1 MFKIDMEYKLR
12 RKTSL
17 QMLWVAIISMIMVFA
32 GLTSAY
38 IISTKREDWISFNL
52 PSAFYISSVL
62 IIVSSI
68 SFILAK
74 RAIKKGEK
82 TQTSLFLG
90 TSLLLGI
97 AFIVSQFYGFK
108 ELIAA
113 GLYFTGAQSNIA
125 TSFLY
130 VITVTHLVHVMA
142 AVLVLIFIVVKQF
155 KGGYT
160 PENYI
165 GIELGSLF
173 WHFLDAL
180 WIYLFLFFYFI
191 R

>member
-1 MFKIDMEYKLR
+1 MEYQLK

-38 IISTKREDWISFNL
+38 IISTKREDWVSFNL
-52 PSAFYISSVL
+52 PNAFYISTVL
-62 IIVSSI
+62 IILSSLT
-68 SFILAK
+68 FLLAK
-74 RAIKKGEK
+74 RAIKNNRKS
-82 TQTSLFLG
+82 QTSLFLSF
-90 TSLLLGI
+90 SLLLGI
-97 AFIVSQFYGFK
+97 AFVISQFYGFK

-113 GLYFTGAQSNIA
+113 GLYFTGNQSNIA

-130 VITVTHLVHVMA
+130 VITLTHLVHVFA
-142 AVLVLIFIVVKQF
+142 AILVLIFIVFKQLS
-155 KGGYT
+155 GGYSK
-160 PENYI
+160 ENYL

>member
-1 MFKIDMEYKLR
+1 
-12 RKTSL
+12 
-17 QMLWVAIISMIMVFA
+17 
-32 GLTSAY
+32 
-38 IISTKREDWISFNL
+38 
-52 PSAFYISSVL
+52 
-62 IIVSSI
+62 
-68 SFILAK
+68 
-74 RAIKKGEK
+74 
-82 TQTSLFLG
+82 
-90 TSLLLGI
+90 
-97 AFIVSQFYGFK
+97 
-108 ELIAA
+108 
-113 GLYFTGAQSNIA
+113 
-125 TSFLY
+125 
-130 VITVTHLVHVMA
+130 THLVHVMA

>member
-1 MFKIDMEYKLR
+1 MEYQLK

-17 QMLWVAIISMIMVFA
+17 QMLWVAIVSMIMVFA

-52 PSAFYISSVL
+52 PNAFYISTVL
-62 IIVSSI
+62 IIISSI
-68 SFILAK
+68 TFILAK
-74 RAIKKGEK
+74 RAVKRGEN
-82 TQTSLFLG
+82 TQTGLFLSL
-90 TSLLLGI
+90 SLLLAI
-97 AFIVSQFYGFK
+97 AFVISQFYGFK
-108 ELIAA
+108 ELIVA
-113 GLYFTGAQSNIA
+113 GLYFTGTQSNIA

-130 VITVTHLVHVMA
+130 VITLTHLVHVFA
-142 AVLVLIFIVVKQF
+142 AILVLIFIVYKQF
-155 KGGYT
+155 SGGYT
-160 PENYI
+160 KENYI

>member
-1 MFKIDMEYKLR
+1 MEYQLK

-38 IISTKREDWISFNL
+38 IISTKREDWVSFNL
-52 PSAFYISSVL
+52 PNAFYISTVL
-62 IIVSSI
+62 IILSSLT
-68 SFILAK
+68 FLLAK
-74 RAIKKGEK
+74 RAIKNNQKS
-82 TQTSLFLG
+82 QTSLFLSL
-90 TSLLLGI
+90 SLLLGI
-97 AFIVSQFYGFK
+97 AFVISQFYGFK

-130 VITVTHLVHVMA
+130 VITLTHLVHVFA
-142 AVLVLIFIVVKQF
+142 AILVLIFIVFKQLS
-155 KGGYT
+155 GGYT
-160 PENYI
+160 KENYL

>member
-1 MFKIDMEYKLR
+1 MEYKLR

-52 PSAFYISSVL
+52 PIAFYISTVL

-82 TQTSLFLG
+82 TQTSLFLSI
-90 TSLLLGI
+90 SLLLGI

>member
-1 MFKIDMEYKLR
+1 MEYKLK

-38 IISTKREDWISFNL
+38 IISTKREDWVSFNL
-52 PSAFYISSVL
+52 PNAFYISTLL

-68 SFILAK
+68 SFIFAK
-74 RAIKKGEK
+74 RAIKHNNK
-82 TQTSLFLG
+82 TQTGLFL
-90 TSLLLGI
+90 SLSLILGI
-97 AFIVSQFYGFK
+97 GFIISQFYGFK
-108 ELIAA
+108 ELINA
-113 GLYFTGAQSNIA
+113 GLYFTGKQSNIA

-130 VITVTHLVHVMA
+130 VITVTHLVHVFA
-142 AVLVLIFIVVKQF
+142 AVLVLIFIVYKQYR
-155 KGGYT
+155 GRYSM
-160 PENYI
+160 ENYL
-165 GIELGSLF
+165 GIELGGLF
-173 WHFLDAL
+173 WHFLDIL

>member
-1 MFKIDMEYKLR
+1 MDYQLK

-17 QMLWVAIISMIMVFA
+17 QMLWVAIISMMMVFA

-38 IISTKREDWISFNL
+38 IISTKREDWVSFNL
-52 PSAFYISSVL
+52 PNAFYISTVL
-62 IIVSSI
+62 IIISSI
-68 SFILAK
+68 TFILAK
-74 RAIKKGEK
+74 REIKNNRKS
-82 TQTSLFLG
+82 QTSLFLSL
-90 TSLLLGI
+90 SLLLGI
-97 AFIVSQFYGFK
+97 AFVISQFYGFK

-130 VITVTHLVHVMA
+130 VITLTHLVHVFVA
-142 AVLVLIFIVVKQF
+142 ILVLIFIVFKQF
-155 KGGYT
+155 SGGYT
-160 PENYI
+160 KENYL

-180 WIYLFLFFYFI
+180 WIYLFLLFYFI